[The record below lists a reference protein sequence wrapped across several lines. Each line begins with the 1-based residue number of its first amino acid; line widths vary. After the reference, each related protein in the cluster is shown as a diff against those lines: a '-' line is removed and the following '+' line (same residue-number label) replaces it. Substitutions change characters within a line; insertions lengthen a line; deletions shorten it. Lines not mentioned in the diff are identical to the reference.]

1 MITNQRTNELAWA
14 TSRHALLDKQA
25 ARVAGKRKLDDVLRS
40 VGALQAVSVEG
51 EGEKPEMGMMDEQE
65 LAVFDRKVHRAAVQM
80 ERAMMGEL
88 GALGVPFFGGDWE
101 EEKEGKKGRPGK
113 EELRV
118 LRLRMIQ
125 HLEDMYKD

>member
-14 TSRHALLDKQA
+14 SSRRALLDKQA
-25 ARVAGKRKLDDVLRS
+25 ARVAGKRELDDVLRS

-51 EGEKPEMGMMDEQE
+51 EGEKPEMGMTDEQE
-65 LAVFDRKVHRAAVQM
+65 LQVFDRKVHRAAVQM

-88 GALGVPFFGGDWE
+88 GSLGVPFFGGEWE
-101 EEKEGKKGRPGK
+101 VGKEGKKGGPTK
-113 EELRV
+113 DELRE

-125 HLEDMYKD
+125 HLEDLYKD